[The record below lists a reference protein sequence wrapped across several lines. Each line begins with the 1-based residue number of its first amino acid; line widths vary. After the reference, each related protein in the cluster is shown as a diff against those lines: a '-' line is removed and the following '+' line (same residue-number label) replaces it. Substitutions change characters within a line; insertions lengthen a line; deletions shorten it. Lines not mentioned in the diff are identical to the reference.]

1 MVTGLIFIVCV
12 LLFRKGIMGEIIALM
27 DRMRAKRS

>member
-12 LLFRKGIMGEIIALM
+12 LLFRKGIMGEIIAFM
-27 DRMRAKRS
+27 ERRKK